1 MHPLATRAAMAWQR
15 YVTWRPL
22 ERMSHDPEAAQAA
35 VLRRLTGANRD
46 TTFGRRHGF
55 VDIASHQVWVTR
67 VPPQQHDTLAPHIE
81 RQRRTGETA
90 LSAEAPSF
98 YAQTSGTS
106 GTPKYIPVT
115 PTMLRYH
122 RDEQAAFSYLQYRA
136 CPAAYEGRA
145 FGVMGAAVEDRLDSG
160 HVVGSISGHLYS
172 ALPRAVRSRLVVPPE
187 VAAIPDYDRRYQVL
201 ALLALA
207 APDVTYAGSPNP
219 STFVRL
225 LEVLNAN
232 RDTLLPALAAGRST
246 LVDSLP
252 SAAGAA
258 VVARLRPD
266 PERARQLARLP
277 AIGYDMLWPQL
288 ALLTTWT
295 GGSCGIPLAALR
307 SRLPRATRVME
318 LGYQA
323 TECRGTL
330 PLEAEVPSGLP
341 PLNHHYF
348 EFARPSSWDTGNTTV
363 VPLADLELGR
373 QYYVL
378 VSTAAGLYR
387 YFMNDLVEVTGVFNR
402 TPLLRFVQKGRGV
415 TNVTGE
421 KLYEGQAIAAVKAGC
436 DAHGAVPAF
445 FLLAAIEDPAGY
457 RLYLETASAGS
468 GPLATLASS
477 IDRLLGELN
486 IEYAAKRQ
494 SGRLR
499 PLEVVRLRAG
509 AADAYRT
516 ACVGAGQREGQLKPP
531 ALAYRRTLLADLDA
545 YAATPGEAA

>member
-1 MHPLATRAAMAWQR
+1 MAWQR
-15 YVTWRPL
+15 YATWRPL
-22 ERMSHDPEAAQAA
+22 ERLSRDPEAAQAA

-46 TTFGRRHGF
+46 TTFGRRYGF
-55 VDIASHQVWVTR
+55 ADIASHQNWATR
-67 VPPQQHDTLAPHIE
+67 VPPQQHDTLAPEIE
-81 RQRRTGETA
+81 RQRQTGETA
-90 LSAEAPSF
+90 LSTEAPAF

-122 RDEQAAFSYLQYRA
+122 REEQAVFSYLQHRA

-172 ALPRAVRSRLVVPPE
+172 ALPRTVRGRLVVPPE
-187 VAAIPDYDRRYQVL
+187 VASIADYERRYQVL

-225 LEVLNAN
+225 LDVLNAN
-232 RDTLLPALAAGRST
+232 RDTLLSALAAGRSP

-252 SAAGAA
+252 AA
-258 VVARLRPD
+258 VLAAVATRLRPE

-277 AIGYDMLWPQL
+277 AIGYDTLWPKL

-307 SRLPRATRVME
+307 SRLPLATRVME

-341 PLNHHYF
+341 PLHHHYF
-348 EFARPSSWDTGNTTV
+348 EFADPATWDAGSTAV
-363 VPLADLELGR
+363 VPLADLAVGR

-421 KLYEGQAIAAVKAGC
+421 KLYEGQAIAAVNAGC
-436 DAHGAVPAF
+436 AAHRAVPAF
-445 FLLAAIEDPAGY
+445 FVLAAIEEPAGY
-457 RLYLETASAGS
+457 RLYLETASAGAV
-468 GPLATLASS
+468 PTALLAAS
-477 IDRLLGELN
+477 IDRGLGELN
-486 IEYAAKRQ
+486 IEYAAKRY
-494 SGRLR
+494 SGRLG
-499 PLEVVRLRAG
+499 PLEVVPLRAG

-516 ACVGAGQREGQLKPP
+516 ACVCAGQREGQLKPP

-545 YAATPGEAA
+545 YAAAPGEAA

>member
-1 MHPLATRAAMAWQR
+1 MQSLATRGAMVWQR
-15 YVTWRPL
+15 YATWRPL
-22 ERMSHDPEAAQAA
+22 ERLSREPEAAQAA

-46 TTFGRRHGF
+46 TAFGRRHGF
-55 VDIASHQVWVTR
+55 VDITTHQRWATR
-67 VPPQQHDTLAPHIE
+67 VPPQQHDTLAPDIE

-90 LSAEAPSF
+90 LTAEAPLF

-122 RDEQAAFSYLQYRA
+122 REEQAAFSYLQHRA

-160 HVVGSISGHLYS
+160 HVVGSISGHLYN
-172 ALPRAVRSRLVVPPE
+172 ALPRRVRSRLLVPPE
-187 VAAIPDYDRRYQVL
+187 VAAITNYDLRYQVL

-225 LEVLNAN
+225 LDVLNAN
-232 RDTLLPALAAGRST
+232 RDQLLSALAAGRST
-246 LVDSLP
+246 LADSLP
-252 SAAGAA
+252 PAAGT
-258 VVARLRPD
+258 VVATRLRPE
-266 PERARQLARLP
+266 PGRARQLSRLP
-277 AIGYDMLWPQL
+277 VIGFDALWPRL

-307 SRLPRATRVME
+307 ARLPSQARVME

-330 PLEAEVPSGLP
+330 PLEAEAPSGLP
-341 PLNHHYF
+341 PLHHHYF
-348 EFARPSSWDTGNTTV
+348 EFAHPSSWDAGDTTA
-363 VPLADLELGR
+363 VPLADLEVGR
-373 QYYVL
+373 QYYVF

-387 YFMNDLVEVTGVFNR
+387 YFMNDLVEVTGMFNR

-421 KLYEGQAIAAVKAGC
+421 KLYEGQAIAAVNAAC
-436 DAHGAVPAF
+436 AAHGTVPAF
-445 FLLAAIEDPAGY
+445 FVLAAMEDPAGY
-457 RLYLETASAGS
+457 RLYLEAASGNAVLAAG
-468 GPLATLASS
+468 LAAS
-477 IDRLLGELN
+477 IDCGLGELN
-486 IEYAAKRQ
+486 IEYAAKRH
-494 SGRLR
+494 SGRLL
-499 PLEVVRLRAG
+499 PLEVVPLRPG
-509 AADAYRT
+509 AADAYRA
-516 ACVGAGQREGQLKPP
+516 ACVHAGQREGQLKPP

-545 YAATPGEAA
+545 YAAPPGGAA